1 MIELIIVIV
10 IILAFWYYQ
19 QTLITEK
26 YTQCFTCDDDYRML
40 DGGMVVSNPYIW
52 PYSGTRDV
60 PRIYQLG
67 DQYKGGFGFRQEPM
81 IHQTVPDHVIM
92 M

>member
-1 MIELIIVIV
+1 MLGLIIVFV
-10 IILAFWYYQ
+10 ILIAILLRQ
-19 QTLITEK
+19 PDKKEN
-26 YTQCFTCDDDYRML
+26 YTQCYTCDDDYRML

-67 DQYKGGFGFRQEPM
+67 DQYKAGFGFRQEPM
-81 IHQTVPDHVIM
+81 IHQTIPDHVILM
-92 M
+92 